1 MNDRAIH
8 GERSFEMRRSMP
20 ILPCLARILVLFAV
34 PAIAVAIVLT
44 LTGNG
49 ARSGHRAVQADGH
62 PADVGYAIRGGMLVA
77 AARG

>member
-1 MNDRAIH
+1 
-8 GERSFEMRRSMP
+8 MRRSMP

-44 LTGNG
+44 LTGHG
-49 ARSGHRAVQADGH
+49 GRSGHRAVQADGH
-62 PADVGYAIRGGMLVA
+62 PAEIGYALHGGMLIA